1 MEAERVMKKVIISVV
16 GQDRPGIVAALSGA
30 LLSLDCNVEDVS
42 QTILQSV
49 FGAILIVAAPDGV
62 ANEAIKASLDQAV
75 SHLSLE
81 VMVTRFPAADPVA
94 TSHDEGTPF
103 VITTM
108 GPDRKGL
115 VAETTKVLANHGV
128 NITNLKAVFKG
139 GDDPFENLMIYEVTV
154 PGHVIPAEL
163 YRDLKDTASRLGL
176 DINIQHRHIFETM
189 SRI

>member
-1 MEAERVMKKVIISVV
+1 MEKVIISVI

-30 LLSLDCNVEDVS
+30 LLSLDCNVENVS

-49 FGAILIVAAPDGV
+49 FGAIPILAAPDGV
-62 ANEAIKASLDQAV
+62 TNEAIKASLDQAAV
-75 SHLSLE
+75 HLSLE
-81 VMVTRFPAADPVA
+81 VMITRFPVEQSAASGPE
-94 TSHDEGTPF
+94 EGDPF

-115 VAETTKVLANHGV
+115 VAETTKILADHGV

-139 GDDPFENLMIYEVTV
+139 GDDPFKNMMIYEVTV
-154 PGHVIPAEL
+154 PGHVIPADL
-163 YRDLKDTASRLGL
+163 YRDLKAAASRLGL

>member
-1 MEAERVMKKVIISVV
+1 MEKVIISVI
-16 GQDRPGIVAALSGA
+16 GQDCPGIVATLSGA

-49 FGAILIVAAPDGV
+49 FGAILIVAAPEGV
-62 ANEAIKASLDQAV
+62 TNETIKAFLDQAV
-75 SHLSLE
+75 AHLSLE
-81 VMVTRFPAADPVA
+81 VMVTRIPVVPSAAFGQE
-94 TSHDEGTPF
+94 EGDPF

-115 VAETTKVLANHGV
+115 VAETTRVLADHGV

-139 GDDPFENLMIYEVTV
+139 GDDPFENMMIYEVTV
-154 PGHVIPAEL
+154 PGHVIPADL
-163 YRDLKDTASRLGL
+163 YRDLKTAASKLGL
-176 DINIQHRHIFETM
+176 DINVQHRRIFETM

>member
-1 MEAERVMKKVIISVV
+1 MKKVIISVI

-30 LLSLDCNVEDVS
+30 LLSLDCNVENVS

-62 ANEAIKASLDQAV
+62 ANEAIKASLEDAV
-75 SHLSLE
+75 AHLSLE
-81 VMVTRFPAADPVA
+81 VMVTRFPAETQVA
-94 TSHDEGTPF
+94 SGPEEGDPF

-115 VAETTKVLANHGV
+115 VAATTKVLADHGV

-139 GDDPFENLMIYEVTV
+139 GDDPFKNMMIYEVTI
-154 PGHVIPAEL
+154 PGRAIPAAL
-163 YRDLKDTASRLGL
+163 YRDLKATASKLGL